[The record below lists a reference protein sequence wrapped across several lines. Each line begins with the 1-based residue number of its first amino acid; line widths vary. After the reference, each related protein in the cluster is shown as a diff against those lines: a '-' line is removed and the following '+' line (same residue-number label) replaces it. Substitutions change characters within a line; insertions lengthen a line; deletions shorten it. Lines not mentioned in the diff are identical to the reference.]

1 MGIKLKDAV
10 RTTEIEVP
18 KTHQV
23 NINKNTELE
32 AKRSK
37 NIEETKQEISE
48 KSRLDN
54 KQLEP
59 YRSKAPKD
67 ENFVVHLSEVVEINE
82 ANISENNKNVLSNFT
97 HDKFKLEMHNMIK
110 IYFEKINKQGLNHK
124 SDNNKIEEN
133 IQTIAIIDLV
143 SVLKIKGELPRD
155 IIVISIPNF
164 YSDKGKECDL
174 ALFSKEMNLC
184 IPIQLKGRNLEIN
197 KPFNIM
203 NMVRWC
209 ESYKDTPL
217 IFVMVDEDSIDE
229 QLNLL
234 NGVNFKGIEKLVF
247 MSINKKQMFLN
258 REELNIKLTNIVDE
272 VAQNKEYIPLIL
284 NCLKNKPITINKNS
298 QVSVKYDISVNDEI
312 NPIVAGMT
320 IIASTE
326 YIKDYVNCNKFEKI
340 EKFNTKTGINLYV
353 YKKTLEN
360 LKLNDTKPTFGNL
373 LIKEFVIIS
382 KD

>member
-1 MGIKLKDAV
+1 
-10 RTTEIEVP
+10 
-18 KTHQV
+18 
-23 NINKNTELE
+23 
-32 AKRSK
+32 
-37 NIEETKQEISE
+37 
-48 KSRLDN
+48 
-54 KQLEP
+54 
-59 YRSKAPKD
+59 
-67 ENFVVHLSEVVEINE
+67 
-82 ANISENNKNVLSNFT
+82 
-97 HDKFKLEMHNMIK
+97 
-110 IYFEKINKQGLNHK
+110 
-124 SDNNKIEEN
+124 
-133 IQTIAIIDLV
+133 
-143 SVLKIKGELPRD
+143 
-155 IIVISIPNF
+155 
-164 YSDKGKECDL
+164 
-174 ALFSKEMNLC
+174 
-184 IPIQLKGRNLEIN
+184 
-197 KPFNIM
+197 
-203 NMVRWC
+203 
-209 ESYKDTPL
+209 
-217 IFVMVDEDSIDE
+217 MVDEDSIDE

>member
-203 NMVRWC
+203 NMVR
-209 ESYKDTPL
+209 
-217 IFVMVDEDSIDE
+217 
-229 QLNLL
+229 
-234 NGVNFKGIEKLVF
+234 
-247 MSINKKQMFLN
+247 
-258 REELNIKLTNIVDE
+258 
-272 VAQNKEYIPLIL
+272 
-284 NCLKNKPITINKNS
+284 
-298 QVSVKYDISVNDEI
+298 
-312 NPIVAGMT
+312 
-320 IIASTE
+320 
-326 YIKDYVNCNKFEKI
+326 
-340 EKFNTKTGINLYV
+340 
-353 YKKTLEN
+353 
-360 LKLNDTKPTFGNL
+360 
-373 LIKEFVIIS
+373 
-382 KD
+382 